1 MRDILDQVK
10 AWLDDGDHLALA
22 TVIKTWG
29 SSPRKVGAG
38 MAINQDGKMVGSVSG
53 GCVEGAVIQE
63 ALEVI
68 QTQKPLK
75 LNFGV
80 TDDEAWDVG
89 LACGGEIEIFI
100 RPFTMNDAMIW
111 IKALETKKAFSSAL
125 MLGGVEGMKSQ
136 EIIFFNQEL
145 NRKDDPGLS
154 RTLLEKLSGLGEDR
168 RPRVFQDEDGRE
180 YFIQYIPSPPKLIL
194 VGGVHITISLANMAK
209 MLGYE
214 IYVIDPRRIF
224 GTEERFPDVNLI
236 QKWPTKAFEEITI
249 TSSTAIVM
257 LTHDPKIDDP
267 ALMIALE
274 SPAFYIGA
282 LGSMKTHQKRLERLE
297 NAGLSKEKLSR
308 IHAPVGLDL
317 GGGSPEEIA
326 LSVMAEIVKVGNSSG
341 LEIDSRGG

>member
-10 AWLDDGDHLALA
+10 AWLDDGHAVALA

-38 MAINQDGKMVGSVSG
+38 MAVNQDGKMVGSVSG

-75 LNFGV
+75 LHFGV
-80 TDDEAWDVG
+80 TDDEAWDIG

-100 RPFTMNDAMIW
+100 RPFTLNDALIW
-111 IKALETKKAFSSAL
+111 IKALETKKSFSSAL
-125 MLGGVEGMKSQ
+125 LLSSEEEMKTQ
-136 EIIFFNQEL
+136 EIIFFNQEPIG
-145 NRKDDPGLS
+145 KDDLGLS
-154 RTLLEKLSGLGEDR
+154 RTLLEKLSELREDR
-168 RPRVFQDEDGRE
+168 RHRVFQDEDERE

-194 VGGVHITISLANMAK
+194 VGGVHITIPLVNMAK
-209 MLGYE
+209 MMGYE
-214 IYVIDPRRIF
+214 IHVIDPRRIF

-236 QKWPTKAFEEITI
+236 QEWPSKAFDEINI
-249 TSSTAIVM
+249 TPSTAIVM

-267 ALMIALE
+267 ALMIAME

-282 LGSMKTHQKRLERLE
+282 LGSKKTHQKRLERLE
-297 NAGLSKEKLSR
+297 KAGLSAEKLSR

-326 LSVMAEIVKVGNSSG
+326 LSVMAEIVKVGNDSG